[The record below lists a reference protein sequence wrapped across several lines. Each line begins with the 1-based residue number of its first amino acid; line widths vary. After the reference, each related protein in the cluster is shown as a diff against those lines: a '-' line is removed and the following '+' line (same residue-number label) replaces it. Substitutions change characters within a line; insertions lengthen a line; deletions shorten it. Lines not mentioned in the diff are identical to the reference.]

1 MRGFPTFGLPKY
13 RTAMETMQ
21 REAPKTTRK
30 ANDSRAVFFMFWM
43 MVALF
48 AVGVT
53 VIVLTS
59 HKEKRE
65 NAVPD
70 RSGVMVP
77 PQ

>member
-1 MRGFPTFGLPKY
+1 
-13 RTAMETMQ
+13 MEMMHQ
-21 REAPKTTRK
+21 EAPKAPRK

-43 MVALF
+43 MVVLF

-65 NAVPD
+65 GAVPD
-70 RSGVMVP
+70 HSGVMVP